1 MSLFTEGL
9 CMGAAAK
16 TRRSAPGY
24 PGLNFL
30 HWAEPDRIS
39 RLSNQRAE
47 HRACHVLG
55 AYEQGIMGAI

>member
-1 MSLFTEGL
+1 
-9 CMGAAAK
+9 MGAAAK